1 MTVAVS
7 QLSRSDFPRFKKPG
21 EPEPSMTL
29 SLNQPQIESKPSIA
43 AADLKLRDILN
54 TLPRNLFLKDSRK
67 AWTQVFLSIFMVA
80 AGYVAITYAPIYL
93 LPFAWIFTGTAL
105 TGFFVVGHDCGH
117 RSFSNKKWVN
127 NLVGHLAFLPL
138 IYPFHGWRIGH
149 NFHHK
154 HTNKLDVD
162 NAWQPWKQE
171 VYQDLNI
178 GMKAVYHSIRGK
190 LWWTGSIFHWALVNF
205 DWTRCT
211 GREREQM
218 RFSTL
223 FVVIGGGIG
232 LTALTFTTGWWGLVK
247 FWLIPW
253 LVYHFWMSTFTVVHH
268 TARNIPFAPAAEW
281 NEAIAQLTGTVHC
294 DYPKWIEVLCHD
306 INVHLPHHISTA
318 IPSYHLREAHQ
329 LLKEQWHQYGL
340 QERTFNWE
348 LMKEITEECH
358 LYDPEDIYLSFG
370 DFRAAHR

>member
-1 MTVAVS
+1 
-7 QLSRSDFPRFKKPG
+7 
-21 EPEPSMTL
+21 MTL
-29 SLNQPQIESKPSIA
+29 SLNQPQATSKSAVAPLAPETIA

-54 TLPRNLFLKDSRK
+54 TLPRELFLKDSRK
-67 AWTQVFLSIFMVA
+67 AWTQVALSIAMVA
-80 AGYVAITYAPIYL
+80 LGYVALAYSPLYL

-105 TGFFVVGHDCGH
+105 TGFFVLGHDCGH

-149 NFHHK
+149 NLHHK
-154 HTNKLDVD
+154 HTNKLDID

-171 VYQDLNI
+171 VYKDLNM
-178 GMKAVYHSIRGK
+178 GMKGVYHAIRGK

-205 DWTRCT
+205 DWTRCQ
-211 GREREQM
+211 GKERQQM

-223 FVVIGGGIG
+223 FVIIGGGIG
-232 LTALTFTTGWWGLVK
+232 LTALTLTTGWWGLVK
-247 FWLIPW
+247 FWLMPW

-294 DYPKWIEVLCHD
+294 DYPKWVEVLCHD

-318 IPSYHLREAHQ
+318 IPSYNLRAATDVIREKWGH
-329 LLKEQWHQYGL
+329 YGL
-340 QERTFNWE
+340 QSRTFNWE

-358 LYDPEDIYLSFG
+358 LYDPADIYMSFG
-370 DFRAAHR
+370 EFKTANR